1 MNPLRTYMVE
11 DSVVVRD
18 CLIEALE
25 EMAPLSVVGT
35 AADEAT
41 AVQWLCD
48 PAHSC
53 EMVIID
59 LFLRGGS
66 GLGVLRSLQ
75 RRRPGLHSVV
85 LSNFASDDMRL
96 ACLQLGA
103 REVFDKS
110 GEIDALLEHCQALA
124 AS

>member
-1 MNPLRTYMVE
+1 MNPLQTYMVE
-11 DSVVVRD
+11 DSEVVRD
-18 CLIEALE
+18 SLIAALE
-25 EMAPLSVVGT
+25 EMAPMAVVGT

-48 PAHSC
+48 PAHAC
-53 EMVIID
+53 DMVIID

-75 RRRPGLHSVV
+75 RRRPDLHSVV
-85 LSNFASDDMRL
+85 LSNFTSDDMRL
-96 ACLQLGA
+96 TCLRLGA

-110 GEIDALLEHCQALA
+110 GEIDALVDHCHALA